1 MHYVCRG
8 SSDSTD
14 IALDLEIMLMK
25 HNASIFAEVNGR
37 YPLHEVFIK
46 SAESKGVT
54 APAKDPIEV
63 CNILVEAMKGMG
75 IDKVDGVEGR
85 APLHYAAESG
95 ATICSLLLLSKGTNF
110 IKEYLLSIE

>member
-8 SSDSTD
+8 SSDSTN

-25 HNASIFAEVNGR
+25 HNANIYAEVNGR

-46 SAESKGVT
+46 SAESNGV

>member
-14 IALDLEIMLMK
+14 VALDLEIMLMK
-25 HNASIFAEVNGR
+25 HNANIFFEVNGR

-46 SAESKGVT
+46 SAESKGV
-54 APAKDPIEV
+54 ALAKDPIEV
-63 CNILVEAMKGMG
+63 CNILVEAMKGLG
-75 IDKVDGVEGR
+75 IDKVDGEGR
-85 APLHYAAESG
+85 TPLHYAAESG

-110 IKEYLLSIE
+110 FKAYLASNR